1 MAFPTEYRRNLPHI
15 IPPGG
20 TFFITFRLKGSVPK
34 HIAQSFAEEYERE
47 KFIIKN
53 QSKSSARFFLLN
65 ENRNNYFSDFDSY
78 LDTQSTGPHWLRI
91 TKIVELV
98 VDAIKFR
105 DGKQYNLISYCIMS
119 NHVHMIFTVQR
130 DDIPLYKILGSLKR
144 HTARHANKVLK
155 REGAFWQAESY
166 DHLIRDR
173 NELARTIDYVLN
185 NPVKA
190 KLVSDWNNWK
200 HSYVKES
207 YLDSKQCSTDCQSVG
222 LNTDNPLDSQ
232 TANPL

>member
-1 MAFPTEYRRNLPHI
+1 MSFPTEYRRNLPHI

-20 TFFITFRLKGSVPK
+20 TFFVTFRLKGSVPK
-34 HIAQSFAEEYERE
+34 HIAQALLEEYERE
-47 KFIIKN
+47 NLIIKN
-53 QSKSSARFFLLN
+53 LSKISERKLLLN
-65 ENRNNYFSDFDSY
+65 ENQNNYFEDFDNY

-91 TKIVELV
+91 AKIAELV
-98 VDAIKFR
+98 GEAIEFR
-105 DGKQYNLISYCIMS
+105 DGTHYNLIAYCIMS

-144 HTARHANKVLK
+144 HAARQANILLN

-173 NELARTIDYVLN
+173 NELSRTIDYVLN

-190 KLVSDWNNWK
+190 NLISNWRDWK
-200 HSYVKES
+200 YSYVKEN
-207 YLDSKQCSTDCQSVG
+207 YMDSKYSAQRIT
-222 LNTDNPLDSQ
+222 NPLDEID
-232 TANPL
+232 LL